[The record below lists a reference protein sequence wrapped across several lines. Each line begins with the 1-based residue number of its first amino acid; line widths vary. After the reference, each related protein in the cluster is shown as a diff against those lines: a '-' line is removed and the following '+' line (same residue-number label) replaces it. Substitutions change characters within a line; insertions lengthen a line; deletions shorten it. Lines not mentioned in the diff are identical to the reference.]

1 MKNETKVTVEIV
13 DFEVDNSY
21 DSSSFLK
28 LKLKLAHDGK
38 VRKGFNFSK
47 ESLEN
52 AAPTIINK
60 PILARVVFDSDNK
73 PQFGSHDKH
82 LEKDYQNNVRIIYDE
97 VPIGIIPE
105 DNEYAIE
112 YDEDA
117 KKSYA
122 YCYGY
127 VWKKYSNYALDII
140 ERDKNIKLSI
150 EINISKFIIDAK
162 TKEKIIS
169 EFRYDG
175 VTLLGNDRTPGINNA
190 GATTEFDLDSEN
202 KQSDLNEKLPKF
214 IDEFK
219 KILAEFD
226 NSKEGGEKELDKE
239 KNVEPEQTEKTVV
252 EGENQDFENKQPE
265 QKEESVV
272 GEFENTENKTTDS
285 EDKGKGKVEDQPKE
299 QEFELTAN
307 ETRDKLRKALRALY
321 YNVTRTDAWVND
333 YDSKYVY
340 YAKEVY
346 SEEKGWET
354 TTYRRSYALVDG
366 EVTLQDDETETVV
379 KVLTKDEWNKVESE
393 RNAQTIE
400 FEDLKKFKKETLE
413 KERKVDLD
421 KVFDKFDTKLTGVED
436 YQSLK
441 ENNIEFSVED
451 VENKCY
457 AILGRLDFD
466 KEPVVEDKAG
476 VIKVNTEETFED
488 DTPTENDEY
497 CGGILRKYYKK

>member
-1 MKNETKVTVEIV
+1 MENETKVTVEIV

-21 DSSSFLK
+21 DSTSFLK

-38 VRKGFNFSK
+38 TRKGFNFSK

-82 LEKDYQNNVRIIYDE
+82 LEKDYQNNVRVIYDE

-112 YDEDA
+112 YDENA

-202 KQSDLNEKLPKF
+202 KQSDLNEELPKF

-226 NSKEGGEKELDKE
+226 NSKEGGEKELNKE

-252 EGENQDFENKQPE
+252 EGENQDFENKEAE
-265 QKEESVV
+265 QKEESVT
-272 GEFENTENKTTDS
+272 GEFENTENKVTDS
-285 EDKGKGKVEDQPKE
+285 EDKGKSEIKDQPKE

-354 TTYRRSYALVDG
+354 TTYRRSYVLVDG
-366 EVTLQDDETETVV
+366 EITLQDDEVETVV

-393 RNAQTIE
+393 RNAQSIE

-413 KERKVDLD
+413 KERKVNLD
-421 KVFDKFDTKLTGVED
+421 KVFDKFDEKLLGVED
-436 YQSLK
+436 YQTLK
-441 ENNIEFSVED
+441 DNNVDFSIED

-457 AILGRLDFD
+457 AMLGRMDFD
-466 KEPVVEDKAG
+466 KEPSTKNDNSVG
-476 VIKVNTEETFED
+476 VIKVDTEETFED
-488 DTPTENDEY
+488 DNDDNEY

>member
-1 MKNETKVTVEIV
+1 MKNETKVTIEVV
-13 DFEVDNSY
+13 DFEADDSY
-21 DSSSFLK
+21 DSTSFLK
-28 LKLKLAHDGK
+28 LKLKLVHDGK
-38 VRKGFNFSK
+38 TRKGLNFSK

-82 LEKDYQNNVRIIYDE
+82 LVKDYQNNVRVIYDE

-105 DNEYAIE
+105 DNEYVIE
-112 YDEDA
+112 YDEDT

-150 EINISKFIIDAK
+150 EININKFIIDSK

-202 KQSDLNEKLPKF
+202 NESNLDEKLPKF

-219 KILAEFD
+219 KILAEFE
-226 NSKEGGEKELDKE
+226 NSKEGGKKELDKE
-239 KNVEPEQTEKTVV
+239 KNVEPKHTEKTVV
-252 EGENQDFENKQPE
+252 EGENQDFENKEPE
-265 QKEESVV
+265 QKEESVA
-272 GEFENTENKTTDS
+272 ENFENKENEVTEPKP
-285 EDKGKGKVEDQPKE
+285 EVEE

-307 ETRDKLRKALRALY
+307 ETRDKIRKALRTLY
-321 YNVTRTDAWVND
+321 RNVDRTDAWLND

-346 SEEKGWET
+346 SDDKGWEVT
-354 TTYRRSYALVDG
+354 THRRSYTLVDDV
-366 EVTLQDDETETVV
+366 VTLQDDEVETVV
-379 KVLTKDEWNKVESE
+379 KVLTKEEWNKVEAE
-393 RNAQTIE
+393 RNAQTVE

-413 KERKVDLD
+413 KERKANLD
-421 KVFDKFDTKLTGVED
+421 KVFDKFDTKLLGVEE
-436 YQSLK
+436 YKSLK
-441 ENNIEFSVED
+441 ENNVDFSIED

-457 AILGRLDFD
+457 AILGRMDFD
-466 KEPVVEDKAG
+466 KEPVIEDNSKG
-476 VIKVNTEETFED
+476 VVKVDADETFED
-488 DTPTENDEY
+488 DTPVESNQY
-497 CGGILRKYYKK
+497 CGGRLNAYYKK

>member
-1 MKNETKVTVEIV
+1 MENETRVTIEVV
-13 DFEVDNSY
+13 DFEADDSY
-21 DSSSFLK
+21 DSASFLK
-28 LKLKLAHDGK
+28 LKLKLVHDGK
-38 VRKGFNFSK
+38 TRKGLNFSK

-82 LEKDYQNNVRIIYDE
+82 LVKDYQNNVRVIYDE

-105 DNEYAIE
+105 DNGYVTE
-112 YDEDA
+112 YDEDT
-117 KKSYA
+117 KKSYI

-150 EINISKFIIDAK
+150 EINISKFIIDSK

-202 KQSDLNEKLPKF
+202 NESNLDEKLPKF

-239 KNVEPEQTEKTVV
+239 KNVEPEQTEKTMV
-252 EGENQDFENKQPE
+252 EGENQDFENKEPE
-265 QKEESVV
+265 QKEEPVA
-272 GEFENTENKTTDS
+272 ENFENKENEVTEPEAES
-285 EDKGKGKVEDQPKE
+285 KVEEQSKE

-307 ETRDKLRKALRALY
+307 ETRDKIRKALRVLY
-321 YNVTRTDAWVND
+321 YNVTRTNAWVND

-346 SEEKGWET
+346 SEEKDWET
-354 TTYRRSYALVDG
+354 TTHRRSYTLVDG
-366 EVTLQDDETETVV
+366 EVTLQDDEVETVV

-457 AILGRLDFD
+457 AMLGRLDFD

-488 DTPTENDEY
+488 YTPTENDEY
-497 CGGILRKYYKK
+497 CGGRLKKYYKK

>member
-1 MKNETKVTVEIV
+1 MENETKVTIEVV
-13 DFEVDNSY
+13 DFEADDSY
-21 DSSSFLK
+21 DSASFLK
-28 LKLKLAHDGK
+28 LKLKLVHDGK
-38 VRKGFNFSK
+38 TRKGLNFSK

-82 LEKDYQNNVRIIYDE
+82 LVKDYQNNVRVIYDE

-105 DNEYAIE
+105 DNEYVIE
-112 YDEDA
+112 YDEDT

-150 EINISKFIIDAK
+150 EINISNFIIDSK

-202 KQSDLNEKLPKF
+202 NESNLSEKLPKF

-252 EGENQDFENKQPE
+252 EGENQDFENKEPE
-265 QKEESVV
+265 QKEEPVA
-272 GEFENTENKTTDS
+272 ENFENKENEVTEPKA
-285 EDKGKGKVEDQPKE
+285 EPEVEEQPKE

-307 ETRDKLRKALRALY
+307 ETRDKICKALRTLY
-321 YNVTRTDAWVND
+321 RNVNRTDAWLND

-346 SEEKGWET
+346 SDDKGYEVT
-354 TTYRRSYALVDG
+354 THRRSYTLVDDV
-366 EVTLQDDETETVV
+366 VTLQDDEVETVV
-379 KVLTKDEWNKVESE
+379 KILTKEEWNKVEVE
-393 RNAQTIE
+393 RNAQTVE

-413 KERKVDLD
+413 KERKANLD
-421 KVFDKFDTKLTGVED
+421 KVFDKFDTKLLGVEE
-436 YQSLK
+436 YKSLK
-441 ENNIEFSVED
+441 ENNVDFSIED

-457 AILGRLDFD
+457 AMLGRMDFD
-466 KEPVVEDKAG
+466 KEPVIEDNSKG
-476 VIKVNTEETFED
+476 VVKVDADETFED
-488 DTPTENDEY
+488 DAPNENNLY
-497 CGGILRKYYKK
+497 CGGRLNAYYKK

>member
-1 MKNETKVTVEIV
+1 MKNETKVTIEVV
-13 DFEVDNSY
+13 DFEADDSY
-21 DSSSFLK
+21 DSTSFLK
-28 LKLKLAHDGK
+28 LKLKLVHDGK
-38 VRKGFNFSK
+38 TRKGLNFSK

-82 LEKDYQNNVRIIYDE
+82 LVKDYQNNVRVIYDE

-105 DNEYAIE
+105 DNEYVIE
-112 YDEDA
+112 YDEDT

-150 EINISKFIIDAK
+150 EININKFIIDSK

-202 KQSDLNEKLPKF
+202 NESNLDEKLPKF

-226 NSKEGGEKELDKE
+226 NSKEGGKKELDKE
-239 KNVEPEQTEKTVV
+239 KNVEPKQTEKTVV
-252 EGENQDFENKQPE
+252 EGENQDFENKEPE
-265 QKEESVV
+265 QKEESVA
-272 GEFENTENKTTDS
+272 ENFENKENEVTEPKP
-285 EDKGKGKVEDQPKE
+285 EVEE

-307 ETRDKLRKALRALY
+307 ETRDKIRKALRTLY
-321 YNVTRTDAWVND
+321 RNVDRTDAWLND

-346 SEEKGWET
+346 SDDKGWEVT
-354 TTYRRSYALVDG
+354 THRRSYTLVDDV
-366 EVTLQDDETETVV
+366 VTLQDDEVETVV
-379 KVLTKDEWNKVESE
+379 KVLTKEEWNKVEAE
-393 RNAQTIE
+393 RNAQTVE

-413 KERKVDLD
+413 KERKANLD
-421 KVFDKFDTKLTGVED
+421 KVFDKFDTKLLGVEE
-436 YQSLK
+436 YKSLK
-441 ENNIEFSVED
+441 ENNVDFSIED

-457 AILGRLDFD
+457 AILGRMDFD
-466 KEPVVEDKAG
+466 KEPVIGDNSKG
-476 VIKVNTEETFED
+476 VVKVDADETFED
-488 DTPTENDEY
+488 DTPVESNQY
-497 CGGILRKYYKK
+497 CGGRLNAYYKK

>member
-1 MKNETKVTVEIV
+1 M
-13 DFEVDNSY
+13 
-21 DSSSFLK
+21 
-28 LKLKLAHDGK
+28 
-38 VRKGFNFSK
+38 
-47 ESLEN
+47 
-52 AAPTIINK
+52 
-60 PILARVVFDSDNK
+60 
-73 PQFGSHDKH
+73 
-82 LEKDYQNNVRIIYDE
+82 
-97 VPIGIIPE
+97 
-105 DNEYAIE
+105 
-112 YDEDA
+112 
-117 KKSYA
+117 
-122 YCYGY
+122 
-127 VWKKYSNYALDII
+127 
-140 ERDKNIKLSI
+140 
-150 EINISKFIIDAK
+150 
-162 TKEKIIS
+162 
-169 EFRYDG
+169 
-175 VTLLGNDRTPGINNA
+175 
-190 GATTEFDLDSEN
+190 
-202 KQSDLNEKLPKF
+202 
-214 IDEFK
+214 
-219 KILAEFD
+219 
-226 NSKEGGEKELDKE
+226 DKE

-252 EGENQDFENKQPE
+252 EGENQDFENKEPE

-299 QEFELTAN
+299 EEFELTAN
-307 ETRDKLRKALRALY
+307 ETRDKLRKALRVLY

-354 TTYRRSYALVDG
+354 TTYRRSYTLVDG
-366 EVTLQDDETETVV
+366 EVTLQDDEVETVV

-393 RNAQTIE
+393 RDAQTIE

-497 CGGILRKYYKK
+497 CGGRLKKYYKK